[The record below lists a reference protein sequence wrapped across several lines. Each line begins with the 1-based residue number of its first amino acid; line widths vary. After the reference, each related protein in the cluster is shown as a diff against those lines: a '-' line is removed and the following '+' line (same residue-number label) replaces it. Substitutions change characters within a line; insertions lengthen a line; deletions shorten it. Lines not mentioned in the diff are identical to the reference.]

1 MVKTSWKRLASWVIY
16 ALLALAGCQRSELTD
31 PIREVEHVQQVPDAE
46 AVIGQMNSLIE
57 QSKFSEAHDLGSS
70 YPAAHVEIAAM
81 TDSIK
86 SKARIQ
92 ELELLLKMSPADQ
105 PEVAANIYEEL
116 AQLLPESEEYRR
128 TAERYRR
135 AAEAKSAAD
144 ERLVLAGEKKRE
156 REVAKSQ
163 VSDREKWLM
172 DACHLTCAAHYHPV
186 RLVGAYEVC
195 MKGCLREA
203 LK

>member
-1 MVKTSWKRLASWVIY
+1 MASLAIY

-57 QSKFSEAHDLGSS
+57 QRKFSEAHDLGSS

-105 PEVAANIYEEL
+105 PE
-116 AQLLPESEEYRR
+116 PPRESWRPVGLSQA
-128 TAERYRR
+128 TTM
-135 AAEAKSAAD
+135 EA
-144 ERLVLAGEKKRE
+144 
-156 REVAKSQ
+156 
-163 VSDREKWLM
+163 
-172 DACHLTCAAHYHPV
+172 
-186 RLVGAYEVC
+186 
-195 MKGCLREA
+195 
-203 LK
+203 